1 MRRRI
6 SAGTELSTGEWPRDL
21 PADVS
26 GSRNM
31 GRDRSLPE
39 SCSRLWSRR
48 QGQGTNKCTHIF
60 ARDIEKRKEASWQKE
75 QDWM

>member
-1 MRRRI
+1 MI
-6 SAGTELSTGEWPRDL
+6 EFSTGEWPRDL
-21 PADVS
+21 LADVS

-48 QGQGTNKCTHIF
+48 QGQAGTKCTHIF
-60 ARDIEKRKEASWQKE
+60 ARGIVKRKPAGTRSKTGC
-75 QDWM
+75 